1 MNYNNV
7 TLHRRTI
14 MSSKLFLAILLALLV
29 CTDTY
34 ARQSV
39 TVDFGVYTTHIYSD
53 IEYNED
59 NDLIGIEYKIGN
71 WYINAATFNNSFY
84 NRSNAIGS
92 GYNIYSTHNVDFDV
106 IYGLV
111 TGYKDEDGVDD
122 YTFCNDDVCVYA
134 APRVS
139 YTFDVSKHF
148 SIKPSAKLFFNAV
161 VLSVGAEYQF

>member
-1 MNYNNV
+1 MNRI
-7 TLHRRTI
+7 L
-14 MSSKLFLAILLALLV
+14 LLAIFYVLV
-29 CTDTY
+29 FIISATISFSLK
-34 ARQSV
+34 AEQSITFDV
-39 TVDFGVYTTHIYSD
+39 GVYTTHIYSD